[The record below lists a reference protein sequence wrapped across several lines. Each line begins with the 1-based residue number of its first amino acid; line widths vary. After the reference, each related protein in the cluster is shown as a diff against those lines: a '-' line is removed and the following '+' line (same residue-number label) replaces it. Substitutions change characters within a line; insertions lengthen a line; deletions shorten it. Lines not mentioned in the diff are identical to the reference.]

1 MGIQDIISQL
11 GGQGGQKAA
20 IEQIHKLFGGQ
31 GIQGVVTQMTNAGL
45 GHQVQSWIGM
55 GDNLPVSGQQL
66 QQAMDPAAL
75 QQMAQS
81 TGLPPA
87 QIADH
92 VAQVLP
98 HIVDQA
104 TPDGQMPMES
114 GAMPKGAK
122 AAAGA
127 AMDSGSGMGS
137 GSGSGMG
144 SGSSMGSGSGSGMG
158 SGSGSSGSSGS
169 ASGPDSSKS
178 TYNR

>member
-20 IEQIHKLFGGQ
+20 IEQIHKLFGGH

-45 GHQVQSWIGM
+45 GQQVQSWIGM

-98 HIVDQA
+98 QIVDQA

-114 GAMPKGAK
+114 GMGMGSSKSGM
-122 AAAGA
+122 G
-127 AMDSGSGMGS
+127 MDSGMDSGKGMGSGMGS
-137 GSGSGMG
+137 GKGMG
-144 SGSSMGSGSGSGMG
+144 SGGSR
-158 SGSGSSGSSGS
+158 SSGAGS
-169 ASGPDSSKS
+169 AADSMKS
-178 TYNR
+178 TYDR